1 MSTIYA
7 LTGQFLAADSSGGG
21 GLQLI
26 FLLLPVAMLVFLLV
40 PQRKQRKQQ
49 QEFLSRLGVGDEV
62 VTSGGM
68 YGHINFIE
76 EDTGIV
82 HLEIDTD
89 VVIRMTKASLTRAAS
104 AQSSP
109 ERADG
114 NEDGGLKSAA
124 VEGSSKS
131 SKKK

>member
-1 MSTIYA
+1 MSTIFA
-7 LTGQFLAADSSGGG
+7 LQGPLLAADSSGGS
-21 GLQLI
+21 GLSLI

-49 QEFLSRLGVGDEV
+49 QEFLSGLDVGDEV
-62 VTSGGM
+62 VTSGGI

-82 HLEIDTD
+82 HLEVDTD
-89 VVIRMTKASLTRAAS
+89 VVVRIAKSSLTRAVSAKPVGGAEGRDGAAS
-104 AQSSP
+104 TEP
-109 ERADG
+109 
-114 NEDGGLKSAA
+114 A
-124 VEGSSKS
+124 VDGSSKS

>member
-7 LTGQFLAADSSGGG
+7 LTGQLLAADSGSGG

-89 VVIRMTKASLTRAAS
+89 VVIRMTKASLTRAAA
-104 AQSSP
+104 AQSATDG
-109 ERADG
+109 ADKNG
-114 NEDGGLKSAA
+114 DDGTKGA
-124 VEGSSKS
+124 VEGSSKP

>member
-1 MSTIYA
+1 MSTIFA
-7 LTGQFLAADSSGGG
+7 LQGQLLGADSSGG

-62 VTSGGM
+62 ITSGGI

-89 VVIRMTKASLTRAAS
+89 VVIRISKASLTRSAAAPAAS
-104 AQSSP
+104 A
-109 ERADG
+109 AA
-114 NEDGGLKSAA
+114 NEVSTDA
-124 VEGSSKS
+124 EGSSKP